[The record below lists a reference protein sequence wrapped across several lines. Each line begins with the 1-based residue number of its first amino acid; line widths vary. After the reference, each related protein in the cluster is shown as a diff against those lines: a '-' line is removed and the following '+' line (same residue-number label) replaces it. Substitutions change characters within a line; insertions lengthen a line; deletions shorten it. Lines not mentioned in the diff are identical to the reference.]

1 MSFALKQG
9 LADVLPRQ
17 VVQLGSGGRLALG
30 LKVLIRQQPFEA
42 ATAEGEGFKMV
53 PAPDRGEGRLV
64 RPVPQVGVLKE
75 RGVNAGIVSFRRWRA
90 II

>member
-1 MSFALKQG
+1 MSLAFKQR

-30 LKVLIRQQPFEA
+30 LKVLIRQQPFKPA
-42 ATAEGEGFKMV
+42 AAQGEGFKMV

-64 RPVPQVGVLKE
+64 RTVPQVGVLKE
-75 RGVNAGIVSFRRWRA
+75 RGVYACIVSFRRWRA